1 MEFKKSMAGAGHR
14 EEHALEA
21 IVASAQ
27 KMWQHLPSILRP
39 DTWEDERMRSAV
51 IGALMVAAPLT
62 AAAQRAE
69 NVCLPLNRV
78 LSTKVIDNRTILA
91 TDYQHRQYS
100 VHMRQRCVGLD
111 QFAQNLSFRRAAE
124 VGSEYLCI
132 QQGDTI
138 GYSLPGDPS
147 MGARSITVH
156 GAQAQMLCT
165 IESVTP
171 GPP

>member
-1 MEFKKSMAGAGHR
+1 
-14 EEHALEA
+14 
-21 IVASAQ
+21 
-27 KMWQHLPSILRP
+27 
-39 DTWEDERMRSAV
+39 MRSAV

-62 AAAQRAE
+62 AAAQTAE

-78 LSTKVIDNRTILA
+78 FSTKVIDNRTILA

-111 QFAQNLSFRRAAE
+111 QFAQNLSFRRAGE
-124 VGSEYLCI
+124 IGSEYLCI
-132 QQGDTI
+132 QHGDTL

-147 MGARSITVH
+147 MGTRSITVH
-156 GAQAQMLCT
+156 GAQAQLQCT
-165 IESVTP
+165 IDSVTP